1 MVQLIDDDIRSREV
15 LDWRG
20 LHIFHGRTSSCSQ
33 KLRIYLNLKGIEWQG
48 HELNLAESETYS
60 EWFLGLNP
68 RGLVP
73 VLVLDGAVHIE
84 SNDIIT
90 FLEQQY
96 PDPCLFPKD
105 QMSKIQDLLVYE
117 DDLHLDLRALSFRF
131 VFGRTSI
138 NKTLEMLERY
148 KQAGRTVGGATD
160 HKRQSHE
167 IDFYDRLAREGI
179 TDAAVRASAQKF
191 RTAFNDLDRR
201 LTSNS
206 YYFGDNLSI
215 IDIAWFVYA
224 SRLHIGGY
232 PFERLHPNVHSWR
245 EDLVGDD
252 RFAREVRLE
261 DGVQSVIARNH
272 ADWIQAGTT
281 LADVAGL

>member
-1 MVQLIDDDIRSREV
+1 MVQLIDDDIRSREI

-48 HELNLAESETYS
+48 HEMNLAESETYS

-90 FLEQQY
+90 FLEQRY

-105 QMSKIQDLLVYE
+105 QMSKIQDLMVYE

-131 VFGRTSI
+131 VFGRTGI

-160 HKRQSHE
+160 QKRQGNE

-232 PFERLHPNVHSWR
+232 PFERLHPNVHAWR
-245 EDLVGDD
+245 EDLVEDD
-252 RFAREVRLE
+252 RFAREVRL
-261 DGVQSVIARNH
+261 DGGVQSMIARNH
-272 ADWIQAGTT
+272 ADWKQACTT
-281 LADVAGL
+281 LADVGGL

>member
-1 MVQLIDDDIRSREV
+1 MVQLIDEDIRSREV

-48 HELNLAESETYS
+48 HEMNLAESETYS

-84 SNDIIT
+84 SNDILT
-90 FLEQQY
+90 FLEQRY

-105 QMSKIQDLLVYE
+105 QMAETQDLLIHE

-131 VFGRTSI
+131 VFGRTGI
-138 NKTLEMLERY
+138 NKTREMLERY

-160 HKRQSHE
+160 HKRQGHE
-167 IDFYDRLAREGI
+167 IVFYNRLAREGI

-191 RTAFNDLDRR
+191 STAFNDLDRR
-201 LTSNS
+201 LASNS
-206 YYFGDNLSI
+206 YYFGDKPSI

-224 SRLHIGGY
+224 SRLHFGGY
-232 PFERLHPNVHSWR
+232 PFERLHPNVHAWR

-261 DGVQSVIARNH
+261 DGVQSMIARNH
-272 ADWIQAGTT
+272 ADWIQASTT

>member
-1 MVQLIDDDIRSREV
+1 MVQLIDEDIRSREV

-48 HELNLAESETYS
+48 HEMNLAESETYS

-84 SNDIIT
+84 SNDILT
-90 FLEQQY
+90 FLEQRY

-105 QMSKIQDLLVYE
+105 QMAETQDLLIYE

-131 VFGRTSI
+131 VFGRTGI
-138 NKTLEMLERY
+138 NKSPEMLGRY
-148 KQAGRTVGGATD
+148 KPAGRTVGGATD
-160 HKRQSHE
+160 HKRQGQK
-167 IDFYDRLAREGI
+167 IDFYDRLARGGI

-191 RTAFNDLDRR
+191 CTVFNDLDRR
-201 LTSNS
+201 LASNR

-224 SRLHIGGY
+224 SRLHLGGY
-232 PFERLHPNVHSWR
+232 PFERLHPHVHAWR
-245 EDLVGDD
+245 KGLVGDD

-261 DGVQSVIARNH
+261 DGVQSMIARNH
-272 ADWIQAGTT
+272 ADWIQAGNT
-281 LADVAGL
+281 LADVAGV

>member
-1 MVQLIDDDIRSREV
+1 MVQLIDEDIRSREV

-20 LHIFHGRTSSCSQ
+20 LHIFHGRISSCSQ

-48 HELNLAESETYS
+48 HEMNLAESETYS

-84 SNDIIT
+84 SNDILT
-90 FLEQQY
+90 FLEQRY

-105 QMSKIQDLLVYE
+105 QMAETQDLLIYE

-131 VFGRTSI
+131 VFGRTGI
-138 NKTLEMLERY
+138 NKSPEMLERY

-160 HKRQSHE
+160 HKRQGHE
-167 IDFYDRLAREGI
+167 IVFYDRLAREGI
-179 TDAAVRASAQKF
+179 TDAAVRASAQNF
-191 RTAFNDLDRR
+191 CTAFDDLDRR
-201 LTSNS
+201 LASNR

-224 SRLHIGGY
+224 SRLYLGGY
-232 PFERLHPNVHSWR
+232 PFKRLHPHVHAWR
-245 EDLVGDD
+245 ESLVEDD